1 MVREKKNRYEFL
13 YRISQRK
20 IEKNQENSMLL
31 CSIEVL
37 LSLFY
42 FFNNISMSSK
52 KCVNQRTLGTMW
64 SNAPRGV
71 KRFFEMEAGE
81 NEDLPRSNCR
91 RLDDSDDDEEV
102 DDSEDTD
109 DRDFIAPEGTPSSD
123 EEVVVVKKRRV
134 VLESDDDEGVEE
146 TKHGETEPPASAV
159 PPVTPVKKTTVDVID
174 SSTLRRFILITLDH
188 VEQQEATLTLEEVAS
203 RVMSTFDVLHGVVAR
218 EEHKEGG
225 YHYHCAVENTSASKN
240 TAAKK
245 MRSVFPYFKGRMTDV
260 KFHKCFIT
268 PAAYVVK
275 EDKELANVYVFPE
288 SFTKEDLRKML
299 DGKRSK
305 TELCVEAMRDHVL
318 AGLPNETLVSNAA
331 VVPFMLRNVN
341 SVLTVANMMRAAP
354 SVDSRDT
361 KTRIMDA
368 AGGEAPSADVLDMLS
383 SPQRHCLKELMKQLQ
398 GRVPRQRQLYCLG
411 PSGTGKTFL
420 FEQLA
425 RHTRCFV
432 PCLENGDRMFA
443 GYSDLKHD
451 WIFINDFCDSVNFQ
465 MLSNILEGSTMM
477 LNGYGQQLLKVRN
490 VPVVITANELPLY
503 PKLSDARRNALLNR
517 LKVVN
522 FSVEFDTAVEPP
534 SFTEIA
540 RVLMKLAA
548 EDA

>member
-1 MVREKKNRYEFL
+1 
-13 YRISQRK
+13 
-20 IEKNQENSMLL
+20 
-31 CSIEVL
+31 
-37 LSLFY
+37 
-42 FFNNISMSSK
+42 
-52 KCVNQRTLGTMW
+52 MW
-64 SNAPRGV
+64 ANAPRGV

-81 NEDLPRSNCR
+81 DDEMPRQNCR
-91 RLDDSDDDEEV
+91 RLEESEEEV

-123 EEVVVVKKRRV
+123 GEVVVVKKRRV
-134 VLESDDDEGVEE
+134 LLDSDDDEDGHEE
-146 TKHGETEPPASAV
+146 RKHGETEPPAAAAPV
-159 PPVTPVKKTTVDVID
+159 EPPVLVRQGAVDTT
-174 SSTLRRFILITLDH
+174 STLRRFFLITLDH
-188 VEQQEATLTLEEVAS
+188 VEQQEPSLTLEVAGK
-203 RVMSTFDVLHGVVAR
+203 RVEAIFDCVSGVVAR
-218 EEHKEGG
+218 EDHKDGG
-225 YHYHCAVENTSASKN
+225 YHYHCAVENSNASKN
-240 TAAKK
+240 TATKYIRKA
-245 MRSVFPYFKGRMTDV
+245 FPMFKGRMINV
-260 KFHKCFIT
+260 KFHKCFLT
-268 PAAYVVK
+268 PAEYACK
-275 EDKELANVYVFPE
+275 ENKTLEDVFVFPE
-288 SFTKEDLRKML
+288 SFTKEDLRSIL
-299 DGKRSK
+299 DRKRTK
-305 TELCVEAMRDHVL
+305 TEMCVEAMREHVL
-318 AGLPNETLVSNAA
+318 AGKPNETLVSNAA

-354 SVDSRDT
+354 LIDNRDT
-361 KTRIMDA
+361 KTRITDA

-503 PKLSDARRNALLNR
+503 PKLTDARRNALLNR

-534 SFTEIA
+534 SFTELA
-540 RVLMKLAA
+540 RVLMMLGA